1 MLEQLK
7 KKVCAA
13 NKSLPNY
20 DLVKFTWG
28 NVSEISSDR
37 KYVVIKPS
45 GVSYKTMKPSDM
57 VVVDMKGKV
66 VGGKLKPSSDV
77 MTHIEIYKNFK
88 NVKGVCHTHSTFA
101 TSWAQAHKDIPALGT
116 THADNFNGDIP
127 CTGKMSKKEIKNNY
141 ELNTGKV
148 IVKELRK
155 RKLKPEE
162 MPGVIVNSHGPFTW
176 GNSAK
181 DAVENSVVLEEVAKM
196 AFISKI
202 IEPKYLS
209 LKIDKV
215 LLNKHFYRKHG
226 KNATYGQ
233 K

>member
-13 NKSLPNY
+13 NKSLPKYN
-20 DLVKFTWG
+20 LVILTWG
-28 NVSEISSDR
+28 NVSEISNDR

-45 GVSYKTMKPSDM
+45 GVSYNTMKPSDM

-66 VGGKLKPSSDV
+66 VSGKLKPSSDV

-88 NVKGVCHTHSTFA
+88 NIKGICHTHSIFA

-116 THADNFNGDIP
+116 THADNFHGDIP
-127 CTGKMSKKEIKNNY
+127 CTRKMSKKEIKNDY

-196 AFISKI
+196 AYISRTL
-202 IEPKYLS
+202 EPKYATS
-209 LKIDKV
+209 KIDKN
-215 LLNKHFYRKHG
+215 LLKKHFYRKHG

>member
-13 NKSLPNY
+13 NKSLSNY

-66 VGGKLKPSSDV
+66 VGGKLKPSCDV

-88 NVKGVCHTHSTFA
+88 NVNGVCHTHSTFA

-148 IVKELRK
+148 IVKEFKK
-155 RKLKPEE
+155 RKIKPDE

-181 DAVENSVVLEEVAKM
+181 DAVKNSVVLEEVAKM
-196 AFISKI
+196 AFISRAL
-202 IEPKYLS
+202 EPKYAT
-209 LKIDKV
+209 LKIDKN
-215 LLNKHFYRKHG
+215 LLKKHFYRKHG
-226 KNATYGQ
+226 KKATYGQ